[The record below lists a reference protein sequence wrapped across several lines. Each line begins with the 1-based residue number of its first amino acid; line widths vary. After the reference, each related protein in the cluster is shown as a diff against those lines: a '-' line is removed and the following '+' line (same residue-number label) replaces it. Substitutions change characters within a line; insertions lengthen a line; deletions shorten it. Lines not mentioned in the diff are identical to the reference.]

1 MKEVTIVQHRL
12 LHYRVELFENIRTYL
27 AGKNI
32 HLHLVRGGASPSES
46 KRKDEASIPW
56 ANKIKNRFFTMRD
69 VDLIWQSLPPIVNSC
84 DLLTL
89 MQENLILSNY
99 P

>member
-1 MKEVTIVQHRL
+1 M
-12 LHYRVELFENIRTYL
+12 
-27 AGKNI
+27 
-32 HLHLVRGGASPSES
+32 
-46 KRKDEASIPW
+46 KDEASIPW
-56 ANKIKNRFFTMRD
+56 ANKIKNRFLTMRD